1 LWILGLQWGSV
12 LREAVQFCY
21 LSAFLKSSKTCDIQ
35 MVSIICPNFI
45 YWQEHQKK
53 VKLFFFTFFRQHSPC
68 SDFTD
73 FLKIQF
79 RLYLRS
85 KRDSKIG
92 VFGGTPYPRCSIFWH
107 TGMTRSAGIAAI
119 RAPWSHNKDGS
130 NGQGRHS
137 CHSHQ

>member
-1 LWILGLQWGSV
+1 MKKDKFKL
-12 LREAVQFCY
+12 C
-21 LSAFLKSSKTCDIQ
+21 SAFAILAFFLIMACANP
-35 MVSIICPNFI
+35 PNLVGK
-45 YWQEHQKK
+45 WQEYQKK
-53 VKLFFFTFFRQHSPC
+53 VKHFFFTFFRQHSPC